1 MAYFS
6 PNNAGVLKL
15 LINAGVKNGK
25 PLFSVCLSLTITLYL
40 SPKARSVGLRPHKMG
55 QHMCPEKREP
65 PPPPP

>member
-1 MAYFS
+1 MDLAESGVNQKVFIN

-40 SPKARSVGLRPHKMG
+40 SPKARPVEFTPA
-55 QHMCPEKREP
+55 
-65 PPPPP
+65 